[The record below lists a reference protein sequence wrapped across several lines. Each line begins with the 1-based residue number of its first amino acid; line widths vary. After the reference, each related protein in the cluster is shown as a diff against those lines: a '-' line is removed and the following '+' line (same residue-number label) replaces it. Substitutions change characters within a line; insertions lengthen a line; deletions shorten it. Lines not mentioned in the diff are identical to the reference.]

1 MSELLA
7 SFFVEGR
14 ARTKGSL
21 TPQPGYGKGGRKVI
35 HMVDSPQSTAW
46 LKAMV
51 REIRK
56 QCGIAPT
63 AGGRKIMGF
72 TPAPYEGPVAVTATF
87 YFEREDIPSHQTPF
101 PTSIDIGDIDKLL
114 RNLLDA
120 LTYSGLIKDDRLV
133 VRSPADKC
141 WTGFECKRP
150 GVKASV
156 VKL

>member
-1 MSELLA
+1 MSELLG

-35 HMVDSPQSTAW
+35 HMVDSEQSTAW
-46 LKAMV
+46 LKTMV

-56 QCGIAPT
+56 QCGIVPA
-63 AGGRKIMGF
+63 AEGRKIVGF
-72 TPAPYEGPVAVTATF
+72 TPAPYDGAVSVHATF
-87 YFEREDIPSHQTPF
+87 YFEREDKPSHQTPF

-133 VRSPADKC
+133 VTSHPSKR
-141 WTGFECKRP
+141 WTGFDRNLP
-150 GVKASV
+150 GVQASV